1 MALLCSREI
10 AYSHAVPESEGDGS
24 VDIAQVLA
32 SLLEQGNEAPTYQV
46 KCSEGPGYTGIRRP
60 SGQRS
65 CAELGNGRTGRGPC
79 AGSRSCHGRLR
90 RRTAGGG
97 RADESCHPGRCL
109 TSLPP

>member
-1 MALLCSREI
+1 M
-10 AYSHAVPESEGDGS
+10 YSLVVPDSAGDGS

-79 AGSRSCHGRLR
+79 AGRRSCHGRPR

-97 RADESCHPGRCL
+97 HADVSYHPGRRR
-109 TSLPP
+109 TNLPP